1 MIQTPFF
8 KAGIAG
14 DGNYNRTLTP
24 GGFQSE
30 GRDLWEAQQLYIE
43 MSPFFQADRMTG
55 ALLMYHGMDD
65 HNVGTHPI
73 NSDRLYLALEI
84 LGKTAALY
92 KYPFEDH
99 GPATRETNLDLWAR
113 WVEWLDVYVKNAKG
127 VKIVSQQESPFEGG
141 H

>member
-14 DGNYNRTLTP
+14 DGNYNRSLTP
-24 GGFQSE
+24 AGFQSE
-30 GRDLWEAQQLYIE
+30 RRYLWEAQDLYIE
-43 MSPFFQADRMTG
+43 MSPFFQADRLTG

-73 NSDRLYLALEI
+73 HADRMFHALEV
-84 LGKTAALY
+84 LGKTASMY

-99 GPATRETNLDLWAR
+99 GPATRETTLDLWAR
-113 WVEWLDVYVKNAKG
+113 WVVWLDVYVKD
-127 VKIVSQQESPFEGG
+127 PEGSMTETDDDG
-141 H
+141 SGGRR